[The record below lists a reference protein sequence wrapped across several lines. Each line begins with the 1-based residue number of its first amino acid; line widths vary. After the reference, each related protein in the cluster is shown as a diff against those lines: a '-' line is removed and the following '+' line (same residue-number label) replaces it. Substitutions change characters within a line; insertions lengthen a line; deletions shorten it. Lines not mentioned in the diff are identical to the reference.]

1 MFELPLSNL
10 ILLTSNDNKV
20 ITKLKIKEKQMSK
33 KYETELD
40 MEFDVVTRNI
50 YVQLHGL
57 DNHMEKFIDMDIEEY
72 LNSSLT
78 QDLESEWIFNR
89 GANLLLTINSL
100 STIFCN
106 NRKNEKKYKDDLN
119 KIVWCMRVHNDKW
132 LECEMDKDKL
142 FINGSSKFS
151 KLVRER
157 MKVLKFKKR
166 LNDKLSCSSNFHLN
180 DKTMCVGGVQ

>member
-1 MFELPLSNL
+1 
-10 ILLTSNDNKV
+10 
-20 ITKLKIKEKQMSK
+20 MSK
-33 KYETELD
+33 KYETDLD
-40 MEFDVVTRNI
+40 MEFDVIKRNLYSQII
-50 YVQLHGL
+50 YIN
-57 DNHMEKFIDMDIEEY
+57 NHMEKFIDMDIEEY

-78 QDLESEWIFNR
+78 QDFENEWVFNR
-89 GANLLLTINSL
+89 GANLLLTVNSL
-100 STIFCN
+100 KTIFCN

>member
-72 LNSSLT
+72 LNSIFSIFFIIRSLII
-78 QDLESEWIFNR
+78 S
-89 GANLLLTINSL
+89 
-100 STIFCN
+100 
-106 NRKNEKKYKDDLN
+106 
-119 KIVWCMRVHNDKW
+119 VP
-132 LECEMDKDKL
+132 
-142 FINGSSKFS
+142 
-151 KLVRER
+151 
-157 MKVLKFKKR
+157 FKK
-166 LNDKLSCSSNFHLN
+166 
-180 DKTMCVGGVQ
+180 V